1 MIALPGPLRTVPK
14 SEESQRFDWR
24 ASGISAHLNFEAW
37 SPQAPLHVVNLE
49 NSTCTCNHYV
59 LTHTPCKHMFAVLK
73 RSAQSWSTLPLSL
86 LQHPWLNIDY
96 KVRIPQIQLSSRR
109 LFWFWITK
117 FLGRASLTSQVVNSS
132 GTAPARKQISQHI
145 SAPHSPPASNSV
157 PL

>member
-1 MIALPGPLRTVPK
+1 
-14 SEESQRFDWR
+14 
-24 ASGISAHLNFEAW
+24 
-37 SPQAPLHVVNLE
+37 
-49 NSTCTCNHYV
+49 
-59 LTHTPCKHMFAVLK
+59 MFAVLK

-132 GTAPARKQISQHI
+132 GTCTEVLLINRASGDAAIAKGD
-145 SAPHSPPASNSV
+145 SAPVSKMKAIHIYCLLFTDCGLWPILLLRFTTSRRAV
-157 PL
+157 